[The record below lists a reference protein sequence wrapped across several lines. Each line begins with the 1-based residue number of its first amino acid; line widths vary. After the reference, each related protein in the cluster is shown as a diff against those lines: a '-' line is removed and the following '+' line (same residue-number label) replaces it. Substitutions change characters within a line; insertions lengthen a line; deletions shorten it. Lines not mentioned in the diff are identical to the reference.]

1 MARGVEYTKNEA
13 LSVAGTAVGF
23 TAATIAGL
31 DHAFITVEDATIRF
45 FVNGQTAT
53 ASLGAILNP
62 GDVLELDSR
71 LQLTNFSA
79 ISKDG
84 GTATLRCQ
92 FGG

>member
-1 MARGVEYTKNEA
+1 MARGVQYSGNEA

-23 TAATIAGL
+23 TAATIANKN
-31 DHAFITVEDATIRF
+31 HAFITVEGATVRF

-53 ASLGAILNP
+53 ASLGAELLP
-62 GDVLELDSR
+62 GDILELDSAD
-71 LQLTNFSA
+71 QLSSFSA

-92 FGG
+92 FGI